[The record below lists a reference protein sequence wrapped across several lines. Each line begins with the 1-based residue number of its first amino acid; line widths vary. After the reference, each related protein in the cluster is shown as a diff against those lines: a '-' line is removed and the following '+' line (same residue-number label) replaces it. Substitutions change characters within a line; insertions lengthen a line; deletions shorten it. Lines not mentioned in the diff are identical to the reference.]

1 MLPSQVLEQPL
12 GERRHQRALEL
23 GAATG
28 RFRELL
34 GKLGSGERTST
45 GLSQDEAR
53 EAIERML
60 DGQASPEQMG
70 AFLIAHRLRRPQP
83 NEMAGMLQAY
93 RQLGPTLPP
102 IERQVVSF
110 GVPFDGRC
118 RDAPLLPLTALV
130 LVAAG
135 LGVVLHGSKPM
146 PVKYGATNAELLAA
160 IGLPLAEL
168 EWAAMGNHFARTG
181 LALMHQAR
189 HFPAAEG
196 LVPIREQIGKRPPI
210 ATLELLWSAAA
221 RADLQVSGFVHAP
234 TETLAAATWGL
245 LGQAEGLTVKGLEG
259 GTDLPTSRVA
269 VAGHWRIAC
278 PEPERLLLQA
288 RDYGLQTAETPLST
302 LQQWADQALAALR
315 GEGPL
320 ANGLIWNAGFYLW
333 RSGHAASLETGLS
346 QAESLLRDGRAENL
360 RQKQGEHLKQN
371 LQHHLNRES

>member
-1 MLPSQVLEQPL
+1 MLPPHDLQQPL
-12 GERRHQRALEL
+12 GERRQQRAIQL
-23 GAATG
+23 GADTG

-45 GLSQDEAR
+45 GLNQEEAR
-53 EAIERML
+53 EAIERIL
-60 DGQASPEQMG
+60 HGQASPEQVG

-83 NEMAGMLQAY
+83 IEMAGMLQAY
-93 RQLGPTLPP
+93 RLLGPTLPAV
-102 IERQVVSF
+102 ERRVVSF

-135 LGVVLHGSKPM
+135 LAVVLHGSNPM

-168 EWAAMGNHFARTG
+168 EWAAMEQHFASSG
-181 LALMHQAR
+181 LALLHQAR
-189 HFPAAEG
+189 HFPAAEC

-210 ATLELLWSAAA
+210 ATLELLWSSATKT
-221 RADLQVSGFVHAP
+221 DLQVSGFVHAP
-234 TETLAAATWGL
+234 TEKLAASTWEL
-245 LGQAEGLTVKGLEG
+245 LGQTEGLTVKGLEG

-269 VAGHWRIAC
+269 VAGHWRIGC
-278 PEPERLLLQA
+278 QEPERLLLQA
-288 RDYGLQTAETPLST
+288 RDYGLQAADPGLST

-315 GEGPL
+315 AEGPL

-333 RSGHAASLETGLS
+333 RSGHASHLEAGLS
-346 QAESLLRDGRAENL
+346 QAESLLRDGRVEGL
-360 RQKQGEHLKQN
+360 RQELGEGLKQN
-371 LQHHLNRES
+371 PLSIC